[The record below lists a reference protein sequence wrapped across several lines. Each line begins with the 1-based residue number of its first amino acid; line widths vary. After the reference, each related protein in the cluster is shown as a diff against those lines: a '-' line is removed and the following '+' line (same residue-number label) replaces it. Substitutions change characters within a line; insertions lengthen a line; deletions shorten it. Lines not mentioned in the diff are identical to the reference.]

1 MSLDLSII
9 DITAVGQRSDKLAN
23 SCIFI
28 DMMLHKSY
36 DSIRHMMGTHIP
48 AGAKKST
55 SHVYN
60 LATLVKQPN

>member
-23 SCIFI
+23 SC
-28 DMMLHKSY
+28 MMLHKSY

-48 AGAKKST
+48 AGAKQST